1 MNQTYNVQSTP
12 PAPGERRHQQTAGT
26 VFTPGTSHTGLQGT
40 PGGLLRSTLI
50 SLGAALFLLV
60 AVVLPAEYNIDPL
73 GVGAFLGLTEMGGI
87 KAQLSEE
94 AAADAAALANAPSPE
109 VLARLAAIEAQ
120 LNGMTALLRAG
131 ARQAVPP
138 QAPETAAPEAA
149 TLGTAAP
156 EAATLGTA
164 APAAPA
170 AAPPPQTAEPAWRDE
185 VRFVLTPGEG
195 IELKLVMNEGAVA
208 EFEWSANGSV
218 LNFDTHGDGGGQS
231 VRYEQGRSVPGQS
244 DELIAA
250 FTGKH
255 GWFFRNRTDQDVT
268 LTLRVRGDYIE
279 LIRTA

>member
-1 MNQTYNVQSTP
+1 MNQTYNVQNTP

-149 TLGTAAP
+149 TP
-156 EAATLGTA
+156 GTA

>member
-156 EAATLGTA
+156 
-164 APAAPA
+164 AAPA
-170 AAPPPQTAEPAWRDE
+170 AAPPAQTAEPAWRDE